1 MHLQITAN
9 HRHRSSHRKSDTKQG
24 LIGFVWG
31 KVKDQWLRDGQ
42 NVLKASFHAAT
53 PVMRMP
59 IVSLTVRWT
68 AHPVNPPL
76 SRTHIQ
82 APRLTQTPN
91 RRILQKQNGKW
102 RKTIFSY
109 GKHSQECLD
118 FLSKVKLSLN
128 CSIFGIK
135 DLFQSESD
143 LFVKAKQYDLP
154 LYTGNTSLTMQLRA
168 RKPGRK
174 IHLMSERTAA
184 VRDLTSVLY
193 QCWSAFKILMIY
205 WGFSSLKGSN
215 NENSSMSGPRRRVRT
230 SQVL

>member
-1 MHLQITAN
+1 M
-9 HRHRSSHRKSDTKQG
+9 
-24 LIGFVWG
+24 
-31 KVKDQWLRDGQ
+31 
-42 NVLKASFHAAT
+42 LKASFHAAT
-53 PVMRMP
+53 PVMMMP

-68 AHPVNPPL
+68 AHPVHPPL

-82 APRLTQTPN
+82 APRLRQTPN

-118 FLSKVKLSLN
+118 FLSKVKLSLSW
-128 CSIFGIK
+128 CSIFAIK
-135 DLFQSESD
+135 YLFQSESD

-154 LYTGNTSLTMQLRA
+154 LYTGNTSSTMQLRA

-174 IHLMSERTAA
+174 IRLMSERTAA

-193 QCWSAFKILMIY
+193 QC
-205 WGFSSLKGSN
+205 
-215 NENSSMSGPRRRVRT
+215 
-230 SQVL
+230 